1 MPFTFRVLLCLAL
14 VLIAMA
20 GMAMAREPHWDYF
33 ADGNRSD
40 WANHFKAYA
49 RLRLGPEQRLRNG
62 VSWRMFTDLDTG
74 AAMPRL
80 TWMPSKQRLAAANR
94 LLDMLQGSDM
104 LDAVYHWH
112 YAESENDH
120 RRRTGAPL
128 LTLKDVLEQRDIAL
142 TYVGPRF
149 MSLMEA
155 VFFHPSGV
163 LGEWFQQGLTFDLES
178 EKIVEVAA
186 CPGVKKPYGYS
197 ADDDPDAFLFQYG
210 EWLQFCDRATY
221 RQFIAVV
228 REIADRFAHR
238 LPPPK
243 GTELDRCAPSP
254 DRPLIDEKR
263 EYLLYLT
270 FDGLAV
276 QVSTKECPIGRTIDN
291 PVIVPYRQL
300 EPFLR
305 PGPLRDE
312 LLSR

>member
-1 MPFTFRVLLCLAL
+1 MSFAFRLLLCPAI

-20 GMAMAREPHWDYF
+20 GMAIAREPHWDYR
-33 ADGNRSD
+33 ADGNPPD
-40 WANHFKAYA
+40 WANHFEAHA

-62 VSWRMFTDLDTG
+62 VSWRMFIDLDTG

-80 TWMPSKQRLAAANR
+80 TWMPSKRRLAAANR
-94 LLDMLQGSDM
+94 LLDMMQGGDM
-104 LDAVYHWH
+104 LAAVHYWH
-112 YAESENDH
+112 YAEAENDH
-120 RRRTGAPL
+120 RRQTGAPL
-128 LTLKDVLEQRDIAL
+128 LTLKDVLEQRDIGL

-163 LGEWFQQGLTFDLES
+163 IGDWFQQGLTFDLES
-178 EKIVEVAA
+178 DKIVEVAA
-186 CPGVKKPYGYS
+186 CPGAKKPYGYS

-210 EWLQFCDRATY
+210 EWLQFCDRAAY
-221 RQFIAVV
+221 SQFIAVV
-228 REIADRFAHR
+228 KEIADRSARH

-243 GTELDRCAPSP
+243 DTELDRCQLSP

-270 FDGLAV
+270 FEGLAV
-276 QVSTKECPIGRTIDN
+276 QVSTKECPIQRTVDN

-300 EPFLR
+300 EPFMR
-305 PGPLRDE
+305 AGPLRDE
-312 LLSR
+312 LLAR